1 VNECGSGFL
10 HFVAVTEVMARDGG
24 KFPGGGHN
32 LDAGFAI
39 GESSG
44 GGLCQETEN
53 RGELQLVAW
62 QILAA

>member
-1 VNECGSGFL
+1 
-10 HFVAVTEVMARDGG
+10 MARDGG